1 MLSFHNTLGKKKE
14 EFVPLIPGK
23 VGMYN
28 CGPTV
33 YDYVHIGNLR
43 ALIFAD
49 ILRRTLERNG
59 YDVNQVMNI
68 TDVGH
73 LTSDADAGEDKMM
86 KGLKREGL
94 PFTLEGMRELADRY
108 IDAFM
113 KDLEAVN
120 VIVPTTMPRASD
132 HINEQIELIKRL
144 EAKGLTYSTS
154 DGLYFSTKDYPEYGK
169 LGGISESEAGDEHT
183 RIVENIEKRDQRDF
197 ALWKFNNELGWES
210 PWGKGFPGWHIECSA
225 MSMKYLG
232 ESFDIHTGGIEHV
245 AVHHNDE
252 IAQAEAATEKPF
264 SRFWMHNDHVQVSGR
279 KMAKSEGTGF
289 TRKDLEER
297 GITPLSY
304 RYFVL
309 TAHYRS
315 QLNFTW
321 EAVEGA
327 QAALDRLR
335 ARLAELP
342 DGGAINEGYKNRF
355 DEALNDDLGTPQA
368 LAIVWEALKD
378 ASLSDADK
386 KTTILSFDDAL
397 GLKLD
402 EVVTFEIPTEVS
414 ELAEKREAA
423 RLAKDWATSDT
434 LRKELQ
440 DLGFDVEDTDK
451 GPRIVKR

>member
-1 MLSFHNTLGKKKE
+1 MLSFYNTLGRKKE
-14 EFVPLIPGK
+14 EFTPITTGK
-23 VGMYN
+23 AGMYN

-59 YDVNQVMNI
+59 YNVNQVMNI

-94 PFTLEGMRELADRY
+94 PVTLEGMRELANRY

-120 VIVPTTMPRASD
+120 AIVPTTMPRASD
-132 HINEQIELIKRL
+132 HIPEQIDLIKRL
-144 EAKGLTYSTS
+144 EAKGLTYATS

-169 LGGISESEAGDEHT
+169 LGGISETEASDEHT
-183 RIVENIEKRDQRDF
+183 RIVGNDEKKDQRDF

-232 ESFDIHTGGIEHV
+232 ESFDIHTGGIEHI

-252 IAQAEAATEKPF
+252 IAQAEAATGKPF
-264 SRFWMHNDHVQVSGR
+264 SRFWMHNDHVHVDNR

-289 TRKDLEER
+289 TRKDLEDR

-315 QLNFTW
+315 AINFTW

-327 QAALDRLR
+327 QAALNRLR

-342 DGGAINEGYKNRF
+342 DGGVIDEGYKNRF

-368 LAIVWEALKD
+368 LAIVWETLKD
-378 ASLSDADK
+378 ASLSDANK
-386 KTTILSFDDAL
+386 KATILSFDDAL

-402 EVVTFEIPTEVS
+402 EVTTLDIPPQVS
-414 ELAEKREAA
+414 ELAKKREVA
-423 RLAKDWATSDT
+423 RLAKDWTTSDT

-440 DLGFDVEDTDK
+440 DLGFDVEDTAS
-451 GPRIVKR
+451 GPRIVKK

>member
-210 PWGKGFPGWHIECSA
+210 VTP
-225 MSMKYLG
+225 M
-232 ESFDIHTGGIEHV
+232 HV
-245 AVHHNDE
+245 N
-252 IAQAEAATEKPF
+252 
-264 SRFWMHNDHVQVSGR
+264 
-279 KMAKSEGTGF
+279 
-289 TRKDLEER
+289 
-297 GITPLSY
+297 
-304 RYFVL
+304 
-309 TAHYRS
+309 
-315 QLNFTW
+315 
-321 EAVEGA
+321 
-327 QAALDRLR
+327 
-335 ARLAELP
+335 
-342 DGGAINEGYKNRF
+342 NE
-355 DEALNDDLGTPQA
+355 
-368 LAIVWEALKD
+368 
-378 ASLSDADK
+378 
-386 KTTILSFDDAL
+386 
-397 GLKLD
+397 
-402 EVVTFEIPTEVS
+402 
-414 ELAEKREAA
+414 
-423 RLAKDWATSDT
+423 
-434 LRKELQ
+434 
-440 DLGFDVEDTDK
+440 
-451 GPRIVKR
+451 